1 MQPNEVTYMRL
12 NFIPIIKMTIVL
24 CVVLKVLND
33 LVFNLIFKAQNRKET
48 VFNQSTALNQ
58 STLVDNDIDYS
69 GNNKITTK
77 TEMVLQVEVTDMF
90 PFSSFLIVFST
101 IFAFG

>member
-12 NFIPIIKMTIVL
+12 NFIPIIKMTIGL
-24 CVVLKVLND
+24 CVVLKVLHA

-58 STLVDNDIDYS
+58 STLLDNDIDYS
-69 GNNKITTK
+69 GNNKITSKTK
-77 TEMVLQVEVTDMF
+77 SRRQVVTLEELD
-90 PFSSFLIVFST
+90 SALE
-101 IFAFG
+101 GL